1 MRGACPPRSSQSSAD
16 LPLLTVRSHRCGR
29 YERAARELVRQALAK
44 QEEEHQQEIR
54 MLRLDSE
61 SEVTRKEVG
70 AEMRL
75 KALDDQAREEHERL
89 VRARPPLLGDGDR
102 WT

>member
-1 MRGACPPRSSQSSAD
+1 
-16 LPLLTVRSHRCGR
+16 
-29 YERAARELVRQALAK
+29 
-44 QEEEHQQEIR
+44 